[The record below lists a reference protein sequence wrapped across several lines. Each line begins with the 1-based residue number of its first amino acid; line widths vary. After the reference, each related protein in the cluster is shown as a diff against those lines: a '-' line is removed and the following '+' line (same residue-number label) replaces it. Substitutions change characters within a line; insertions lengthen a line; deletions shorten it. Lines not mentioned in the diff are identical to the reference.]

1 MDDYYR
7 NLREWDF
14 LLEWDSERGGGSN
27 GGGNGGNSGG
37 GNKKRK
43 KGSRE
48 EITQSQAQAQ
58 VQEVPSVFTS
68 RRQYQKIWAPLCLAE
83 TRAQFLSDASGD
95 LPWTKPSN
103 SGNNHNN
110 GGGGGGNYNNRR
122 NKGNMGPVP
131 VLVKPSVKDVGANVD
146 AMTLVTSP
154 WQDNMGPSF
163 FSGDLVCFAMEESVF
178 VKASKGQ
185 LMKGSRS
192 NGHGSS
198 GNSSNSGNSSI
209 GGDHEGT
216 KAVHGVIG
224 HVEYSRRTTDGLKV
238 RISRQKWV
246 KFCKGNK
253 VEKIYLLK
261 MGGNVTSMREFTA
274 LSRVNTLAML
284 PYLLCK
290 KITKAKDHMEQLS
303 DVISGVAVPME
314 SSSRSSSSQQKAR
327 KDDFLKKLGGKAALG
342 EGFAKYAGNKFN
354 DSQLGAISA
363 AACEYGEGGFT
374 LVKGPPGT
382 GKVKND
388 CSIDC
393 IRSVSI
399 QFTPIHIVL
408 IPYLVSL

>member
-14 LLEWDSERGGGSN
+14 LLEWDSERGGGS
-27 GGGNGGNSGG
+27 GKSGGNGNGG
-37 GNKKRK
+37 SDKKRK

-48 EITQSQAQAQ
+48 EIIQSQAQ
-58 VQEVPSVFTS
+58 VQEVPNVFAS

-95 LPWTKPSN
+95 LPWIKPSHN
-103 SGNNHNN
+103 GNNHNN
-110 GGGGGGNYNNRR
+110 NGGGDGGNYNNRR

-185 LMKGSRS
+185 LMKGARS
-192 NGHGSS
+192 NSHGS
-198 GNSSNSGNSSI
+198 SGNSSI
-209 GGDHEGT
+209 GGDHDYEGT

-238 RISRQKWV
+238 RISRQNWV
-246 KFCKGNK
+246 KFCKGEK
-253 VEKIYLLK
+253 VEKLFLLK
-261 MGGNVTSMREFTA
+261 VGGNVTSMREFTA
-274 LSRVNTLAML
+274 LLRVNTSAML

-303 DVISGVAVPME
+303 DVISSVAVPMK

-327 KDDFLKKLGGKAALG
+327 KDDFFKKLGGKAALG

-382 GKVKND
+382 GKVNND

-393 IRSVSI
+393 I
-399 QFTPIHIVL
+399 
-408 IPYLVSL
+408 